1 MRAGFSFLLLF
12 FLCPILLA
20 GAPVPDFF
28 PQDTIR
34 IDTSE
39 YIPNDP
45 DYNLIIASFYG
56 YPSEVLRLLNLGADP
71 NTKTYE
77 GITPLMYAVQNG
89 DLTSA
94 RILVLNGA
102 DVHHKPW
109 DGASAIIAAS
119 RYNFLDIADFL
130 LRNGANVNDQ
140 DNEGASPLLYAAGYY
155 YVELC
160 DLLLQNGA
168 NPEIRD
174 KEGTTPIMAAAY
186 GGNPDIIDRLMQYNA
201 NINQGDSEGTTALMI
216 AAQNGDTTM
225 IGILNGW
232 GAELNQL
239 NKQGYTALDIAIKN
253 GHGDAARQILSLGA
267 ITEGK
272 ERKNPHSLALQYGHQ
287 SLARELIDLGIKP
300 RRLPS
305 FSQVFLFAGINT
317 SFNDLMGGGE
327 LGFRDPRYRINFLT
341 GYQVRLF
348 ANRILKEIGDDTYLQ
363 LWENR
368 SLAYFGLTKEF
379 VLGGQPANN
388 EFGLS
393 AGLLGGYTFG
403 RSYRGSKTHPEELW
417 KAIPAA
423 GLFWG
428 GERFRMEFR
437 YHYLNLETHKI
448 PPHRISIGL
457 KFRFAFQNRRIE
469 EKIIA
474 WY

>member
-1 MRAGFSFLLLF
+1 MRAGFSFILF
-12 FLCPILLA
+12 FTLFQILLA
-20 GAPVPDFF
+20 GASYEGF

-71 NTKTYE
+71 NTKTYD

-89 DLTSA
+89 DLTTT

-102 DVHHKPW
+102 NINHKPW
-109 DGASAIIAAS
+109 DGVSAIIAAS
-119 RYNFLDIADFL
+119 RYNFLEITDFL
-130 LRNGANVNDQ
+130 IRNEADLNDK
-140 DNEGASPLLYAAGYY
+140 DNDGASPLLYGAGYY
-155 YVELC
+155 YYELC
-160 DLLLQNGA
+160 YLLLEHGA

-174 KEGTTPIMAAAY
+174 NQGTTPIMVAAY
-186 GGNPDIIDRLMQYNA
+186 GGNPDMVDLLLQYNA
-201 NINQGDSEGTTALMI
+201 SINSMDSEGTTALMI

-225 IGILNGW
+225 IRLLTER
-232 GAELNQL
+232 GADLNQL
-239 NKQGYTALDIAIKN
+239 NKQGYSVLDIAVKN
-253 GHGDAARQILSLGA
+253 GHADATRQILSLGA
-267 ITEGK
+267 VTEGNG
-272 ERKNPHSLALQYGHQ
+272 RKNPHSLALQYGHQ
-287 SLARELIDLGIKP
+287 TLARELINLGIKP
-300 RRLPS
+300 KRLPA
-305 FSQVFLFAGINT
+305 FNQLFLYAGINT
-317 SFNDLMGGGE
+317 SFNEIMGGGE
-327 LGFRDPRYRINFLT
+327 LGLRDPRYKINFFA

-348 ANRILKEIGDDTYLQ
+348 ANRILKEIENDTYIQ

-368 SLAYFGLTKEF
+368 SLAYVGLTKEF
-379 VLGGQPANN
+379 ALIQAANR

-403 RSYRGSKTHPEELW
+403 REYRGSGTHPEEYW

-428 GERFRMEFR
+428 GEKFRMEFH
-437 YHYLNLETHKI
+437 YHYLNLDTHKI
-448 PPHRISIGL
+448 SPHRFSIGM
-457 KFRFAFQNRRIE
+457 KYRFAFQTNRLE
-469 EKIIA
+469 EKNIP